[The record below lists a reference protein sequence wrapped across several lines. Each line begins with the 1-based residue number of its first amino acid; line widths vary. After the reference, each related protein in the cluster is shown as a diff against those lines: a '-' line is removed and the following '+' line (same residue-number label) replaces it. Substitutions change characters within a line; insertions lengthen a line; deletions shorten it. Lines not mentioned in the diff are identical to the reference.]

1 MTKKIYN
8 RLFLLIYSYQNI
20 KNMRKLLL
28 LIGLITTSYLLHAQ
42 KNVTGTIKDGKTN
55 QPIPG
60 VSVKLKSGKTGT
72 TTNNTGT
79 TTNNNGQFSIN
90 ASSGDVLEITM
101 IGYKTQS
108 ISIADQT
115 QIAIDLEAATT
126 ELTEIVFV
134 GNRGVGRAK
143 IETPVP
149 VDVIRVN
156 QVGLPTAKMD
166 LTSVLN
172 YAAPSFNYNKQSGAD
187 GADHIDVGT
196 LRGLGP
202 DHTLVLING
211 KRRHPT
217 AFVGLFG
224 TRGRANSGVDM
235 NAFPEASVDRI
246 EILRDGASAQYGS
259 DAIAG
264 VINIILKKDV
274 NHWTINGGWAG
285 YNDTKF
291 NARKFNSGDQ
301 YYSGNSIDGGT
312 ISLSV
317 NNGVAIGKNGGFINF
332 SLDFLNQAKT
342 YRQVDTS
349 DWQNKKNALPYLNT
363 GRRAFGDGSITTAG
377 GLFNMEIPASANGKT
392 TFYSFGG
399 YNYKASDAFA
409 YTRNW
414 SAKPERFPVQA
425 DGTRIDVPSIMHTS
439 GDGEVYYNPHIQTHI
454 TDASLAAGIRGSAG
468 ADWTWDISNT
478 LGYND
483 FHYYGDKTFNAS
495 IIGKATPT
503 HFDDGGFNFLQNT
516 FNIDF
521 NKSFKSVAKGLNLGL
536 GAEYR
541 YEKYTIYKGEQ
552 GSWDSYHPTELYYPN
567 VDEFR
572 APAAGSQ
579 GFPGFRPS
587 DEVKANRSN
596 VGVYADAALDV
607 TKEWLVDGAV
617 RFENYSDFGSVL
629 TGKLAT
635 RYKVAPNFNIR
646 GSVSTGF
653 RAPSLAQIHFSNTLT
668 SFSGGAL
675 VQSLI
680 APNTSAISKAAGIP
694 DLKQETSI
702 NGSLG
707 FSWKALPQ
715 LTFTVDG
722 YIVKVKDRVVL
733 SGLFSKDDN
742 TLPASFTSQFPA
754 DVSTAQ
760 FFANA
765 VSTTNY
771 GLDIVADYTAKWG
784 RNTLK
789 ILLAGNIQHI
799 SIDEI
804 HVPPALNDIPL
815 HQKTFYSDREE
826 AFLKASAPNNKFSL
840 GLDYTM
846 DKLGFGAHFTS
857 YGKIVL
863 LGFGDSGAPSGDNPN
878 GSGINPQ
885 VPDDATGAYVPEV
898 FNFNNKITTDIY
910 ASYKFTKN
918 ISIFIGA
925 DNVFNVHPDLGVNP
939 LAKGWAGDNESGGP
953 WDSVQMGFNGRRLFG
968 KLALN
973 F

>member
-1 MTKKIYN
+1 
-8 RLFLLIYSYQNI
+8 
-20 KNMRKLLL
+20 MRKLLL
-28 LIGLITTSYLLHAQ
+28 LVGLIMSSYLLHAQ
-42 KNVTGTIKDGKTN
+42 KNVTGIIKDAKTN
-55 QPIPG
+55 QPVAG
-60 VSVKLKSGKTGT
+60 ASVKLKSR
-72 TTNNTGT
+72 NTGT
-79 TTNNNGQFSIN
+79 VTNNSGQFSIN
-90 ASSGDVLEITM
+90 AASGDVLEITM
-101 IGYKTQS
+101 VGYKTQS
-108 ISIADQT
+108 ITVSDQG
-115 QIAIDLEAATT
+115 QISVDLEASST

-134 GNRGVGRAK
+134 GNRGAGRAK

-149 VDVIRVN
+149 VDIIRVN

-235 NAFPEASVDRI
+235 NAFPESSVDRL

-274 NHWTINGGWAG
+274 NHWTVNGGWSG
-285 YNDTKF
+285 YYDDKFNSRKF
-291 NARKFNSGDQ
+291 NAGNQ
-301 YYSGNSIDGGT
+301 YVSGNTIDGGT
-312 ISLSV
+312 ISLNV
-317 NNGVAIGKNGGFINF
+317 NNGFAIGKNGGFVNI

-342 YRQVDTS
+342 YRQADTT
-349 DWQNKKNALPYLNT
+349 DWQNKKNGLPYLNT
-363 GRRAFGDGSITTAG
+363 GRRAFGDGSVTTAG
-377 GLFNMEIPASANGKT
+377 GFYNMEIPTSAKNKT

-399 YNYKASDAFA
+399 YNYKASDAYA
-409 YTRNW
+409 YSRNW
-414 SAKPERFPVQA
+414 SAKPERFPVTNA
-425 DGTRIDVPSIMHTS
+425 GERIDVPSIMHTAN
-439 GDGEVYYNPHIQTHI
+439 DGEVYFNPHIQTHI
-454 TDASLAAGIRGSAG
+454 TDASIALGVRGEAGN
-468 ADWTWDISNT
+468 DWMWDVSNT
-478 LGYND
+478 LGYNK
-483 FHYYGDKTFNAS
+483 FQYLGDKTFNAS
-495 IIGKATPT
+495 IIGEASPT
-503 HFDDGGFNFLQNT
+503 HFDDGGFSFLQNT

-521 NKSFKSVAKGLNLGL
+521 SKSFKSVASGLNLGF

-541 YEKYTIYKGEQ
+541 YERYTIFAGEEK
-552 GSWDSYHPTELYYPN
+552 SWQTYYPNPLYYPN
-567 VDEFR
+567 VDEDR

-596 VGVYADAALDV
+596 VGVYVDAALDV
-607 TKEWLVDGAV
+607 TKDWLLDGAV

-635 RYKVAPNFNIR
+635 RYKVASNFNIR

-680 APNTSAISKAAGIP
+680 APNTSSISKAAGIP
-694 DLKQETSI
+694 DLKQETSV

-707 FSWKALPQ
+707 FTWKPVPQ

-733 SGLFSKDDN
+733 SGLFSKDDA
-742 TLPASFTSQFPA
+742 TLPTSFTTQFPS

-771 GLDIVADYTAKWG
+771 GIDIVADYTAKWG

-789 ILLAGNIQHI
+789 ILLAGNIQHL
-799 SIDEI
+799 SIDQI
-804 HVPPALNDIPL
+804 HVPTALNDSKL

-826 AFLKASAPNNKFSL
+826 AFLAASAPNNKFSL
-840 GLDYTM
+840 GFDYTRN
-846 DKLGFGAHFTS
+846 KLGLGAHFTS

-863 LGFGDSGAPSGDNPN
+863 LGFGDSGSPSGDNPN

-898 FNFNNKITTDIY
+898 FNYNRKIVTDIY
-910 ASYKFTKN
+910 VSYKVAKSLTF
-918 ISIFIGA
+918 FIGA
-925 DNVFNVHPDLGVNP
+925 DNLFNVHPDLGVNP

-953 WDSVQMGFNGRRLFG
+953 WDSVQMGFNGRRLFA
-968 KLALN
+968 KFSFN

>member
-1 MTKKIYN
+1 M
-8 RLFLLIYSYQNI
+8 
-20 KNMRKLLL
+20 
-28 LIGLITTSYLLHAQ
+28 
-42 KNVTGTIKDGKTN
+42 
-55 QPIPG
+55 
-60 VSVKLKSGKTGT
+60 
-72 TTNNTGT
+72 
-79 TTNNNGQFSIN
+79 
-90 ASSGDVLEITM
+90 
-101 IGYKTQS
+101 
-108 ISIADQT
+108 
-115 QIAIDLEAATT
+115 
-126 ELTEIVFV
+126 
-134 GNRGVGRAK
+134 GNRGAARAK

-149 VDVIRVN
+149 VDIIKVN
-156 QVGLPTAKMD
+156 QVGISTAKMD

-235 NAFPEASVDRI
+235 NAFPEAAVDRI

-264 VINIILKKDV
+264 VINVILKRDV
-274 NHWTINGGWAG
+274 NHWNVNAGWAG
-285 YNDTKF
+285 YYDNQF
-291 NARKFNSGDQ
+291 NARKFNAGNQ
-301 YYSGNSIDGGT
+301 YYSGNAIDGGT
-312 ISLSV
+312 VSLSA
-317 NNGVAIGKNGGFINF
+317 NNGFNIGKNGGFVNI

-342 YRQVDTS
+342 YRQADTTN
-349 DWQNKKNALPYLNT
+349 WQNKKNGLPYINS
-363 GRRAFGDGSITTAG
+363 GRRAFGDGSLSTAG
-377 GLFNMEIPASANGKT
+377 GFFNLEIPTGPTRKT

-409 YTRNW
+409 YSRNW
-414 SAKPERFPVQA
+414 SSKPDRFPVEPNG
-425 DGTRIDVPSIMHTS
+425 DRIDVPSIMRTS
-439 GDGEVYYNPHIQTHI
+439 NDGEVYYNPHIQTHI
-454 TDASLAAGIRGSAG
+454 TDASLAAGVRGSAG
-468 ADWTWDISNT
+468 SDWTWDISNT
-478 LGYND
+478 FGYNN

-495 IIGKATPT
+495 TIGTASPT

-521 NKSFKSVAKGLNLGL
+521 SKNFKSVASGLNLGL

-541 YEKYTIYKGEQ
+541 YERYKIYRGEDA
-552 GSWDSYHPTELYYPN
+552 SWMSYSPNEIYYPN
-567 VDEFR
+567 VDEDR
-572 APAAGSQ
+572 NPAAGSQ

-587 DEVKANRSN
+587 DEVNANRSN

-607 TKEWLVDGAV
+607 TKAWLVDGAV
-617 RFENYSDFGSVL
+617 RFENYSDFGSVF

-635 RYKVAPNFNIR
+635 RFKVAPNFNIR
-646 GSVSTGF
+646 GSVSSGF

-694 DLKQETSI
+694 DLKQEKSI
-702 NGSLG
+702 NISAG
-707 FSWKALPQ
+707 FTWKPVPQ

-722 YIVKVKDRVVL
+722 YLIKLKDRVVL
-733 SGLFSKDDN
+733 SGLFSKDDA

-771 GLDIVADYTAKWG
+771 GLDVVADYTVKLG
-784 RNTLK
+784 TRNTLH
-789 ILLAGNIQHI
+789 ILLAGNMQHI
-799 SIDEI
+799 NIDDI
-804 HVPPALNDIPL
+804 HVPPALNDSKL

-826 AFLKASAPNNKFSL
+826 AFLAASAPNGKFSL
-840 GLDYTM
+840 GLDYSM
-846 DKLGFGAHFTS
+846 QKWGFGAHFTS

-878 GSGINPQ
+878 GSGIDPQ
-885 VPDDATGAYVPEV
+885 VPDDATGTYVPEI
-898 FNFNNKITTDIY
+898 FNYNHKVTTDIY
-910 ASYKFTKN
+910 ASFKFTRN
-918 ISIFIGA
+918 ITLFIGA
-925 DNVFNVHPDLGVNP
+925 DNLFNVHPDLGVNP
-939 LAKGWAGDNESGGP
+939 LAKGWFGDNESGGP

-968 KLALN
+968 KLAFN